1 MLTRDPVETAQTLE
15 RWLTARLDTDGVT
28 VSDLSVPNAGFS
40 HETILGTATW
50 IDAGAADLEIE
61 FVRRIEPMGHQRF
74 VEPDALRQAGAMSAL
89 NGHVPVPNIWLTES
103 DGSVLGAPF
112 FMMERVHG
120 RIPGDVPSWHRQ
132 GWTVDLAPTDRTRL
146 HDNALDNWPTSA
158 PSTRSRPGSHA

>member
-50 IDAGAADLEIE
+50 IDAGAADHEIE
-61 FVRRIEPMGHQRF
+61 FVRRIEPIGDQRF
-74 VEPDALRQAGAMSAL
+74 AEPDALRQAGAMSAL

-103 DGSVLGAPF
+103 DVRCSVP
-112 FMMERVHG
+112 
-120 RIPGDVPSWHRQ
+120 
-132 GWTVDLAPTDRTRL
+132 
-146 HDNALDNWPTSA
+146 
-158 PSTRSRPGSHA
+158 RSS